1 MKRQSTLM
9 GGEGGWISREERDQI
24 EIKSKEQR
32 ERRRLSFELSA
43 EDLNRI
49 IKKCIKGGE

>member
-1 MKRQSTLM
+1 MKRQSILM

-49 IKKCIKGGE
+49 IRKCIKGGE